1 MAGGGGGGGGGKCIL
16 LVSVD
21 KYPSEKVIV
30 SSGLSASMSQQKNEL
45 KENNNGFGYLFHVII
60 SWIFF
65 KT

>member
-1 MAGGGGGGGGGKCIL
+1 ML

-21 KYPSEKVIV
+21 KYPSKKVIV
-30 SSGLSASMSQQKNEL
+30 SSDLSALYESAKNEL
-45 KENNNGFGYLFHVII
+45 KENNNGFGYLFDVNI

>member
-1 MAGGGGGGGGGKCIL
+1 ML

-21 KYPSEKVIV
+21 KYPSKRVVV
-30 SSGLSASMSQQKNEL
+30 SFWEYESAENEL
-45 KENNNGFGYLFHVII
+45 KENNNSFGYLFDVNS